1 MTGPALALFRRDL
14 LLAWRQRG
22 GAVPVLG
29 AFVII
34 VTVFPLALGP
44 DPAQL
49 ARIAPG
55 IIWVAALLATT
66 ITLDQIFAL
75 DFADGGVDLM
85 LQSPAPLPLLVVAK
99 AAAHWLVAGLPMV
112 ALSPLL
118 ALMLDLPAAVYAPL
132 LVCLELG
139 TPTLTLIGTVG
150 GALILGARRGGL
162 LLVLLVVPLYVPV
175 LIFGAGAADAAANG
189 LDATVGLMFLGT
201 LMLVALAVCPLAAA
215 AALRAAMA

>member
-1 MTGPALALFRRDL
+1 VLKPALALFRRDL

-29 AFVII
+29 AFVLM
-34 VTVFPLALGP
+34 VVLFPLALGP
-44 DPAQL
+44 DPALL

-66 ITLDQIFAL
+66 ITLDHIFAS
-75 DFADGGVDLM
+75 DHADGTLDL
-85 LQSPAPLPLLVVAK
+85 LVESPAPLAMHALAK
-99 AAAHWLVAGLPMV
+99 AAAHWLVSGLPMV
-112 ALSPLL
+112 LLSPLL
-118 ALMLDLPAAVYAPL
+118 ALMLNLPGHVYGTLMAGL
-132 LVCLELG
+132 LLG

-175 LIFGAGAADAAANG
+175 LIFGAGAADAALNG
-189 LDATVGLMFLGT
+189 LDAAPGLMFLGA
-201 LMLVALAVCPLAAA
+201 LLLVGLALCPLGAA
-215 AALRAAMA
+215 AALRAALT